1 MLSSRLSVWLSG
13 ESLKTPD
20 LMGIF
25 SPLTTMTTDFYKK
38 EEKENRASPDRVLR
52 FSDVRC
58 QDFVVSLSFVG
69 LFLQEVSHMEQAA
82 TKTKAAQT
90 SPAGT
95 FSMKL
100 GKTTYVVGVHFSQ
113 TAKDTLEDKMKR
125 LMKDDVKS
133 SNF

>member
-1 MLSSRLSVWLSG
+1 
-13 ESLKTPD
+13 
-20 LMGIF
+20 
-25 SPLTTMTTDFYKK
+25 
-38 EEKENRASPDRVLR
+38 
-52 FSDVRC
+52 
-58 QDFVVSLSFVG
+58 
-69 LFLQEVSHMEQAA
+69 MEQATA
-82 TKTKAAQT
+82 KTKAAQT

-113 TAKDTLEDKMKR
+113 TAKDTLEDKMKL